1 MKREAAVFAVGKSCS
16 ANWDKMRGDDER
28 RFCEHC
34 QKYVHNIS
42 AISKKQRALFGRSD
56 EQQCIFYFQGPDG
69 KIANLSLLALLRRW
83 LPVFR
88 LACWS
93 TLIALLPVTLSGC
106 MGARCPREGDLIKLD
121 HAPQPSGKASNITA
135 SKEGKP

>member
-1 MKREAAVFAVGKSCS
+1 MKREAPVFAVGKSCS

-56 EQQCIFYFQGPDG
+56 EQQCIFYFQGRMEKSRTFHWLRCFDG
-69 KIANLSLLALLRRW
+69 GSL
-83 LPVFR
+83 FF
-88 LACWS
+88 
-93 TLIALLPVTLSGC
+93 
-106 MGARCPREGDLIKLD
+106 
-121 HAPQPSGKASNITA
+121 ASPPA
-135 SKEGKP
+135 GQL